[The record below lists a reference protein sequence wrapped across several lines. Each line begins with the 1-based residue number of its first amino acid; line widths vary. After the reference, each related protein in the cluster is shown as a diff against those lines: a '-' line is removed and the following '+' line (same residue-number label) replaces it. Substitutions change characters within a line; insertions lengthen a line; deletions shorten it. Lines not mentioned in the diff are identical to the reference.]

1 MMVKCGLHITEN
13 QLQEVAEL
21 SGVLESADDLLD
33 TAFRLECERHIPNTD
48 EIEPAEAANAFLFL
62 KANFYE
68 NRV

>member
-1 MMVKCGLHITEN
+1 MVY

-33 TAFRLECERHIPNTD
+33 NAFRLECERHIPNTD

-62 KANFYE
+62 KANFDE

>member
-13 QLQEVAEL
+13 QLQ
-21 SGVLESADDLLD
+21 ESADDLLD